1 MSSEPILNPPIP
13 YVGSIEGGLK
23 PGKMV
28 KIQGKVSP
36 DAIRFAINYQLGPNL
51 NPRDDI
57 AIHVSPRFPEGF
69 ITRNHIESMTW
80 GIEENE
86 GPMLIQPGQEFE
98 ILLLCDHKCYKIA
111 INGRHFTEFNHRLS
125 YDKVT
130 HLVIDGDVEIQS
142 ISYEIVP
149 IDPPSSPKV
158 LSTPDVPV
166 ANFGPPPP
174 GGLYPT
180 IQGGY
185 GPPPGPGYGPPPPGP
200 GYGPPPSGP
209 GYGPPPNAYGGF
221 PPKSYGYQP
230 GYEKPEE
237 EDAFSGCL
245 DKVGLALGGLVAAG
259 GIAAAAHAINKKK
272 EVEEDQEKSDASKSK
287 TESEGGLGNLGS
299 LGAAL
304 ASSLV
309 TNALSNSHAQQ
320 GYPSQQSSNS
330 GGVLDSI
337 LGALGGNSGNNIAPP
352 PTNQPSD
359 PLTGALGSI
368 IGGVFGNDG
377 NQKSNYQPSGGYG
390 NYQPSG
396 GYSSQQS
403 NSGSDLLSGI
413 GSAIGSSLFN
423 SALGGLKK
431 HGKDKSL
438 EDNHSTPP
446 STYTSN
452 SMRPSDSSAN
462 NSSSGHNLTAEEISK
477 GLGLDD

>member
-1 MSSEPILNPPIP
+1 M
-13 YVGSIEGGLK
+13 
-23 PGKMV
+23 
-28 KIQGKVSP
+28 
-36 DAIRFAINYQLGPNL
+36 
-51 NPRDDI
+51 
-57 AIHVSPRFPEGF
+57 
-69 ITRNHIESMTW
+69 
-80 GIEENE
+80 
-86 GPMLIQPGQEFE
+86 
-98 ILLLCDHKCYKIA
+98 
-111 INGRHFTEFNHRLS
+111 
-125 YDKVT
+125 
-130 HLVIDGDVEIQS
+130 
-142 ISYEIVP
+142 
-149 IDPPSSPKV
+149 
-158 LSTPDVPV
+158 
-166 ANFGPPPP
+166 
-174 GGLYPT
+174 
-180 IQGGY
+180 
-185 GPPPGPGYGPPPPGP
+185 
-200 GYGPPPSGP
+200 
-209 GYGPPPNAYGGF
+209 
-221 PPKSYGYQP
+221 
-230 GYEKPEE
+230 
-237 EDAFSGCL
+237 
-245 DKVGLALGGLVAAG
+245 
-259 GIAAAAHAINKKK
+259 
-272 EVEEDQEKSDASKSK
+272 
-287 TESEGGLGNLGS
+287 
-299 LGAAL
+299 
-304 ASSLV
+304 

-320 GYPSQQSSNS
+320 GYPPQQSSNS

-337 LGALGGNSGNNIAPP
+337 LGALGGSSGNNIAPP